1 MSDDVVKPGKIF
13 FAGSVAKIS
22 GNRFD
27 WHCPCRAE
35 GGGVMDIVERLR
47 VRAKIETAAG
57 VREIEDNIDWIAADE
72 IERLR
77 KVLQEIADKDG
88 WCSAKAVAKRLRE
101 AGYVDINTIYKM
113 AEEAADEIERLREAL
128 KASVA
133 TIGALY
139 EHLERVEKAG
149 GATSLEGVAA
159 CHIMLKSMRKN
170 ANRVEEL
177 VMKPARDA
185 LKEGE

>member
-1 MSDDVVKPGKIF
+1 M
-13 FAGSVAKIS
+13 
-22 GNRFD
+22 
-27 WHCPCRAE
+27 
-35 GGGVMDIVERLR
+35 MDIVERLR

-57 VREIEDNIDWIAADE
+57 VREIEDHIDWIAADE

-113 AEEAADEIERLREAL
+113 AEEAADEIEFLRKERNRLREAL
-128 KASVA
+128 RRLAE
-133 TIGALY
+133 TDLTGI
-139 EHLERVEKAG
+139 
-149 GATSLEGVAA
+149 
-159 CHIMLKSMRKN
+159 
-170 ANRVEEL
+170 
-177 VMKPARDA
+177 ARAA